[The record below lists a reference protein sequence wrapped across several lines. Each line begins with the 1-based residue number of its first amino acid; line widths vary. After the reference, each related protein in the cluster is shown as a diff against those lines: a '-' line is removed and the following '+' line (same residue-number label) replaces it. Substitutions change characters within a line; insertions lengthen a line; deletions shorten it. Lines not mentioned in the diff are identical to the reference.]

1 MDIQAALTQAIAAAR
16 AGRKAEARHLLENIL
31 DQDERNEQAWL
42 WLSGVLDD
50 QEDRII
56 CLENVLT
63 INPRNETARKGL
75 AALQANV
82 AIEGSASPPQ
92 PPIEQREPLPASSDD
107 RRVYIGITIVLLILL
122 ICIVFSI
129 VVFVIVTPTG

>member
-16 AGRKAEARHLLENIL
+16 AGRRAEARHLLESIL
-31 DQDERNEQAWL
+31 DRDERNEQAWL

-82 AIEGSASPPQ
+82 ALDQITSPPQ
-92 PPIEQREPLPASSDD
+92 PPAEWREPLPASSDD
-107 RRVYIGITIVLLILL
+107 RRVYIGITIALVILL

-129 VVFVIVTPTG
+129 VVFVIATPTG

>member
-1 MDIQAALTQAIAAAR
+1 MDIQAALTQAIAAAK
-16 AGRKAEARHLLENIL
+16 AGRRAEARHLLENIL

-42 WLSGVLDD
+42 WLSGVVDD

-63 INPRNETARKGL
+63 INRRNETARKGL

-82 AIEGSASPPQ
+82 ALEGGTSPPQ
-92 PPIEQREPLPASSDD
+92 RPIEQSKPLPASPDD

-129 VVFVIVTPTG
+129 VVFVIVTPAG

>member
-1 MDIQAALTQAIAAAR
+1 MDIQAALTQAIAAAK
-16 AGRKAEARHLLENIL
+16 AGRRAEARHLLENIL

-42 WLSGVLDD
+42 WLSGVVDD

-63 INPRNETARKGL
+63 INRRNETARKGL

-82 AIEGSASPPQ
+82 ALEGSASPPQ
-92 PPIEQREPLPASSDD
+92 LPIEPREPLPTSSDD